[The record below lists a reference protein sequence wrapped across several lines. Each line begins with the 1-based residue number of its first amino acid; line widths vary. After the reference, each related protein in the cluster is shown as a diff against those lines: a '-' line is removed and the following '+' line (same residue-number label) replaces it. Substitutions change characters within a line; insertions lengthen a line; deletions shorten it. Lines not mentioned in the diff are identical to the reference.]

1 MEKTTVK
8 QDGRVIRF
16 TSLYTE
22 KIQHFLS
29 MNKYDDLYRYEQYQI
44 IQEDKYI
51 IYNIWDKINDE
62 FFHVRYCLNTKIID
76 KKDGVYYPRI
86 K

>member
-1 MEKTTVK
+1 MSKIIEK

-29 MNKYDDLYRYEQYQI
+29 MNKYDDLLRYEIYQI
-44 IQEDKYI
+44 INEDKYI
-51 IYNIWDKINDE
+51 IYNIWDKNQDT
-62 FFHVRYCLNTKIID
+62 FFHVRYCINTKIID
-76 KKDGVYYPRI
+76 KKEGVYYTRI